1 MRLQFEISE
10 LALSDLESIWN
21 NTAINWSSKQA
32 NKYYDEIIAQI
43 DIICDNPRIGR
54 SIAHIKKEHR
64 RLTINSHII
73 IYKVVADVIFIDRI
87 LHKRMDV
94 ETKLGKNKST

>member
-1 MRLQFEISE
+1 MRLKFEISE

-54 SIAHIKKEHR
+54 SIAHVKPISCIR
-64 RLTINSHII
+64 
-73 IYKVVADVIFIDRI
+73 IF
-87 LHKRMDV
+87 
-94 ETKLGKNKST
+94 GKCFSAM